1 MPQVNGISRGNLIVM
16 VQITTPTDLTSAQLL
31 DLAAL
36 VAQRSPDVLSDKDIK
51 EAASEAKKKHPRPHK
66 KSRK

>member
-1 MPQVNGISRGNLIVM
+1 M

-36 VAQRSPDVLSDKDIK
+36 VAQRSSDVLSDKDIK